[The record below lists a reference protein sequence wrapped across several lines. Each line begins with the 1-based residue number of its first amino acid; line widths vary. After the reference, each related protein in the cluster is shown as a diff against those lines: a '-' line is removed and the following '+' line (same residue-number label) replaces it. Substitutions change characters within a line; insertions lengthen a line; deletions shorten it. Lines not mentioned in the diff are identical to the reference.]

1 MLCDNEVDRDGEAFT
16 TQSLQKLKAL
26 YIGTTGI
33 FDHSQKSEDQAARI
47 FHTWVETDPQH
58 KTQYGEPYSC
68 LKAKAYMVR
77 TEKDKDLL
85 LEIDAGIKKK
95 SV

>member
-1 MLCDNEVDRDGEAFT
+1 MDRDGEAFT
-16 TQSLQKLKAL
+16 TQSLQELKAL

-47 FHTWVETDPQH
+47 FHTWVETDPP
-58 KTQYGEPYSC
+58 TQNPIWGTLQLFKSKSLYG
-68 LKAKAYMVR
+68 AYR
-77 TEKDKDLL
+77 KDKDLL